1 MHIHRAEMYRLHV
14 HALARPVQ
22 QDRHRMCKQ
31 PPKPVRRMKRRHK
44 ERLKGWSEEEQM

>member
-1 MHIHRAEMYRLHV
+1 MHIHRVEMYHVHV

-31 PPKPVRRMKRRHK
+31 PPKPVCRMKRRHK
-44 ERLKGWSEEEQM
+44 ERLEGWSEEEQM